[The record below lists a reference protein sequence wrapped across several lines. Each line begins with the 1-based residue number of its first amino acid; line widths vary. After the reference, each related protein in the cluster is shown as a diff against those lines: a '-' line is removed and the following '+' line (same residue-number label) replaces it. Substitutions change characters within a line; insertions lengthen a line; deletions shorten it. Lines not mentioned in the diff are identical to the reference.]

1 MAGKVIAIT
10 GANGG
15 FGRALSRLF
24 AASGDQVVML
34 GRSLAKVEQAAAAIG
49 GSNLLPLAC
58 DLGDAASI
66 GNAFAAIRER
76 HGRLDVLINNA
87 GSFLPFLIDDASEAD
102 IISGINANLVGPILC
117 ARAAVPLMRRG
128 GQLIHVTSESVE
140 SHQAML
146 SIYQAGK
153 AGLERFSR
161 SMVEELAPRGI
172 RSIIFRA
179 GQMHGEGMS
188 TAIDPAILPVFS
200 EQNAARGI
208 NPVARGFSGYAS
220 AAQIMRNIVEL
231 PLDIS
236 IDIVS
241 CHSLPGEFPIGT

>member
-66 GNAFAAIRER
+66 GDAFAAIRER
-76 HGRLDVLINNA
+76 YGRLDVLINNA
-87 GSFLPFLIDDASEAD
+87 GNFLPFLIDNASEAE

-179 GQMHGEGMS
+179 GQMQGEGMS
-188 TAIDPAILPVFS
+188 TAIDPAIFTVFM

-208 NPVARGFSGYAS
+208 DSVARGSSSYAS
-220 AAQIMRNIVEL
+220 AAQVMRNVVDL
-231 PLDIS
+231 PPDIS
-236 IDIVS
+236 IDVVS
-241 CHSLPGEFPIGT
+241 CHSVPDECPSGG

>member
-15 FGRALSRLF
+15 LGRALSRRF
-24 AASGDQVVML
+24 AADGEQVVML
-34 GRSLAKVEQAAAAIG
+34 GRSLAKVEEVAAAIG
-49 GSNLLPLAC
+49 GNNLLPLAC

-66 GNAFAAIRER
+66 AQAFAAIRER
-76 HGRLDVLINNA
+76 HGKLDVLINNA
-87 GSFLPFLIDDASEAD
+87 GSFLPFFIESASEAQ
-102 IISGINANLVGPILC
+102 IIAGLNANLVGPILC
-117 ARAAVPLMRRG
+117 ARAAIPLMGRG

-140 SHQAML
+140 TRHAML
-146 SIYQAGK
+146 SIYQCGK

-179 GQMHGEGMS
+179 GQMHGEGHS
-188 TAIDPAILPVFS
+188 TEMDPAIASVFY
-200 EQNAARGI
+200 EQN
-208 NPVARGFSGYAS
+208 VARALDPMPRGLSRYAS
-220 AAQIMRNIVEL
+220 AAQVMRNVVDL

-241 CHSLPGEFPIGT
+241 CHSLPGEFVVPD